1 MQCVIAK
8 KSKFIKQQE
17 ASRLL
22 SNLGIKIPLSKIPLV
37 GPLLFNIVKQV
48 NTRYKINELVNKF
61 LLARDKYIPR
71 MHLRQL
77 EFTYSAYGP
86 FTKKK
91 ERVQKLKETGDWRYV
106 YQNKLDKGC
115 FQHIGNFKDLTRSA
129 ASDKIL
135 HDKAFNIAKNSIYNG
150 YERGFASMAY
160 KNFD

>member
-1 MQCVIAK
+1 MQCAIAK

-61 LLARDKYIPR
+61 LLARNKYIPR

-91 ERVQKLKETGDWRYV
+91 KE
-106 YQNKLDKGC
+106 
-115 FQHIGNFKDLTRSA
+115 S
-129 ASDKIL
+129 
-135 HDKAFNIAKNSIYNG
+135 KN
-150 YERGFASMAY
+150 
-160 KNFD
+160 